1 MEETIG
7 KRVRRLRTAKGW
19 TQVALA
25 YNAGRAPSV
34 VSQVETGKRE
44 PELSTI
50 KHLAEA
56 LEVDWRYLLLG
67 DQLPKVPAPGTS
79 GQPSAEEAADDDE
92 LVPLETSLQRMQG
105 AGAAAREVVREWHR
119 ELARS
124 TEEGRPLTRVRML
137 EMYSFH
143 NELSRLYT
151 DDFKGLLNSAKMG
164 IVGYIDEEGVKQ
176 YFSPDPTLW
185 PQELKTPLYEAG
197 TRIAALPRLI
207 KKIELQATEQRQATA
222 EQALYEEFNVE
233 DHLPAEVLQTPEWR
247 QELDKALTEVGV

>member
-7 KRVRRLRTAKGW
+7 ERVRRLRTAKGW

-34 VSQVETGKRE
+34 VSQVETGKRQ

-67 DQLPKVPAPGTS
+67 DQLPKSPAPSTS
-79 GQPSAEEAADDDE
+79 GQPSVGESADDDE
-92 LVPLETSLQRMQG
+92 LVPLETSLRRMQA
-105 AGAAAREVVREWHR
+105 AGDAAREVVQDWRR

-124 TEEGRPLTRVRML
+124 VEEGRPLTRFRIL

-151 DDFKGLLNSAKMG
+151 DDFKGLLNSAQLG
-164 IVGYIDEEGVKQ
+164 IVGYTDEGVNQ
-176 YFSPDPTLW
+176 PFSRDPALW

-197 TRIAALPRLI
+197 ARIAALPRLI
-207 KKIELQATEQRQATA
+207 KKMELQASAQRQETA
-222 EQALYEEFNVE
+222 ERALYEEFNVE
-233 DHLPAEVLQTPEWR
+233 DHLPPEVVQGPEWR
-247 QELDKALTEVGV
+247 QEFDKALAEVGA